1 MEEVTTIPNKK
12 KQLEA
17 KISLAKA
24 SAKLQLK
31 NEVEASDAHRA
42 ISLQRRCLEKIG
54 MDPDTGKIDI
64 ARVEG
69 RTPTSERDKMRVVQ
83 QAIEELEAEFV
94 DVPTNV
100 LKDHLAE
107 NSDISEEKTDEIL
120 KMLKSRGLIYEP
132 RNGLVRTL
140 KD

>member
-1 MEEVTTIPNKK
+1 MEATIR
-12 KQLEA
+12 
-17 KISLAKA
+17 LAEA

-94 DVPTNV
+94 DVVQQVT
-100 LKDHLAE
+100 
-107 NSDISEEKTDEIL
+107 EERE
-120 KMLKSRGLIYEP
+120 
-132 RNGLVRTL
+132 
-140 KD
+140 